1 MKNWKNRPLIRAT
14 KVLSRPDQIKVILIA
29 LLQVFM
35 GGLDLL
41 GVAAIGLLGALSVS
55 GLQSS
60 SPGSRIE
67 EILRVLRIQDLT
79 FETQATI
86 IGLGAVILLIGRTIL
101 SIFFTR
107 RILFFLSQ
115 RGAKISADLVS
126 RLLAQPLLIVQART
140 IQETVFAV
148 TYGVERIVLQVLA
161 SAIVWIADFALLV
174 IMVLALFIVNPITAG
189 LTFIV
194 FASVGVILHKF
205 MNVRAGKL
213 GFENSQLSI
222 ASSEKIVEVFS
233 SFRESVVRNRR
244 HYYASEFGQIRFN
257 LASISAEM
265 NFLPY
270 VSKYVIETTVIVGAV
285 LIGSTQFLLQD
296 ASHAFATIAIF
307 LAAGSRIAPA
317 VLRLQQGTITIKSG
331 LGSASSTLT
340 LIEELGS
347 ISISEYSKDSID
359 LLHDGFVPEILVK
372 DVTFTY
378 PGANVSAISNLTL
391 KVPCGSLLAIVGPSG
406 AGKTTAID
414 ILLGIIKPNSGS
426 VLISGVPPL
435 DAVSKW
441 PGAVAYVP
449 QDVIISTGTIR
460 ENIGLGFPLNA
471 VTDEMV
477 NSALKVAHLEK
488 FVASLPEG
496 VNTFVGERGTKI
508 SGGERQRLGIARAM
522 LTRPRLLVLDEATS
536 SLDSKTEENISEAIN
551 ALRGSTTVVVI
562 AHRLSTIRN
571 ADTVAYVS
579 HGKVLSVGSFEEV
592 RQNVPEF
599 HQQARNLGL

>member
-67 EILRVLRIQDLT
+67 EILRVLQIQDLT

-213 GFENSQLSI
+213 GFENSQFSI

-244 HYYASEFGQIRFN
+244 HYYAREFGQIRFN

-340 LIEELGS
+340 LIEELGN

-449 QDVIISTGTIR
+449 QDVIISRGTIR

-522 LTRPRLLVLDEATS
+522 LTSPRLLVLDEATS
-536 SLDSKTEENISEAIN
+536 SLDSKTEEDISEAIN

-599 HQQARNLGL
+599 DQQARNLGL

>member
-67 EILRVLRIQDLT
+67 EILRVLQIQNLT

-126 RLLAQPLLIVQART
+126 RLLAQPLLMVQART

-213 GFENSQLSI
+213 GFENSQMSI

-244 HYYASEFGQIRFN
+244 HYYAREFGQIRFN

-340 LIEELGS
+340 LIEELGD

-435 DAVSKW
+435 EAVSKW

>member
-14 KVLSRPDQIKVILIA
+14 KVLSRPDQIKVMLIA

-67 EILRVLRIQDLT
+67 EILRVLQIQDLT

-126 RLLAQPLLIVQART
+126 RLLAQPLLMVQART

-244 HYYASEFGQIRFN
+244 HYYAREFGQIRFN

-285 LIGSTQFLLQD
+285 LIGCTQFLLQD

-340 LIEELGS
+340 LIEELGD

-435 DAVSKW
+435 EAVSKW

-449 QDVIISTGTIR
+449 QDVIISKGTIR

-536 SLDSKTEENISEAIN
+536 SLDSKTEEDISEAIN

-599 HQQARNLGL
+599 DQQARNLGL

>member
-67 EILRVLRIQDLT
+67 EILRVLQIQNLT

-244 HYYASEFGQIRFN
+244 HYYAREFGQIRFN

-340 LIEELGS
+340 LIEELGD

-391 KVPCGSLLAIVGPSG
+391 KVPYGSLLAIVGPSG

-435 DAVSKW
+435 EAVSKW

-536 SLDSKTEENISEAIN
+536 SLDSKTEEDISEAIN

>member
-67 EILRVLRIQDLT
+67 EILRVLQIQDLT

-213 GFENSQLSI
+213 GFENSQFSI

-244 HYYASEFGQIRFN
+244 HYYAREFGQIRFN

-340 LIEELGS
+340 LIEELGN

-460 ENIGLGFPLNA
+460 ENIGLGFPSTA

-522 LTRPRLLVLDEATS
+522 LTSPRLLVLDEATS
-536 SLDSKTEENISEAIN
+536 SLDSKTEEDISEAIN

-599 HQQARNLGL
+599 DQQARNLGL